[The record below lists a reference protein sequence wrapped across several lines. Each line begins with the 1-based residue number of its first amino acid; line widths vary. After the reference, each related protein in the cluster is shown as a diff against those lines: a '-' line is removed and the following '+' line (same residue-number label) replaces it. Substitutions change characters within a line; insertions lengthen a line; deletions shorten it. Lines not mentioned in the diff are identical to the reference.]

1 MIKHVVL
8 FKFKTFE
15 GEEEKNE
22 KLNNIKTALL
32 DLKNKLD
39 FLRHIEVGIN
49 ANPSE
54 SFDMA
59 LITEFDNMD
68 DLHRYAIHPDHV
80 AVARIIGEIKE
91 NRACVDFVIG

>member
-15 GEEEKNE
+15 SEEERINQTDE
-22 KLNNIKTALL
+22 IKSALL
-32 DLKNKLD
+32 NLKKKID

-49 ANPSE
+49 TNPAE

-59 LITEFDNMD
+59 LITEFDSME
-68 DLHRYAIHPDHV
+68 DLQRYAIHPDHV
-80 AVARIIGEIKE
+80 AVAKIIGQIKE
-91 NRACVDFVIG
+91 NRACVDFIM

>member
-15 GEEEKNE
+15 SEEERINQTDE
-22 KLNNIKTALL
+22 IKSALL
-32 DLKNKLD
+32 NLKKKLD

-49 ANPSE
+49 TNPAE

-59 LITEFDNMD
+59 LITEFDSME
-68 DLHRYAIHPDHV
+68 DLQCYATHPDHV
-80 AVARIIGEIKE
+80 AVAKIIGQIKE
-91 NRACVDFVIG
+91 NRACVDFIM